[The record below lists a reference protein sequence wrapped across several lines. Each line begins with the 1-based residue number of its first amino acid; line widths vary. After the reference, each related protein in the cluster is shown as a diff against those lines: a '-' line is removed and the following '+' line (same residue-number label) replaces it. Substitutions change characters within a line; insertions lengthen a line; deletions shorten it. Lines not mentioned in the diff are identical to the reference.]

1 MDKLIVK
8 EVIGSAS
15 ASSPNKAKLLL
26 NALRNAVNSKRTTSV
41 DFASLSIITT
51 AFLNTS
57 IGRLYS
63 LYDVNELDKYI
74 RLDTSSLPPFQ
85 KERIRIVIENAKPKI
100 SQKEIAEE
108 ID

>member
-1 MDKLIVK
+1 MDKLVVK

-26 NALRNAVNSKRTTSV
+26 NILRDVVVLKRTTSI
-41 DFASLSIITT
+41 DFVGLSIITT

-57 IGRLYS
+57 IGGLYS

-74 RLDTSSLPPFQ
+74 RLDTSSLSPLQ
-85 KERIRIVIENAKPKI
+85 KEWIRMVVKNAKQKI
-100 SQKEIAEE
+100 KKKAIEEE

>member
-26 NALRNAVNSKRTTSV
+26 NTLRDAVASKRTTSV
-41 DFASLSIITT
+41 DFAGLSIITT

-57 IGRLYS
+57 IGGLYS
-63 LYDVNELDKYI
+63 LYDVNKLDKYI
-74 RLDTSSLPPFQ
+74 RLDTSSLTPLQ
-85 KERIRIVIENAKPKI
+85 KERIRMVIENAKQRL
-100 SQKEIAEE
+100 SQEAIEEE

>member
-8 EVIGSAS
+8 EVIDSVS

-26 NALRNAVNSKRTTSV
+26 NTLCDAVASKRTTSV
-41 DFASLSIITT
+41 DFAGLSIITT

-57 IGRLYS
+57 IGELYS

-74 RLDTSSLPPFQ
+74 RLDTSSLSPLQ
-85 KERIRIVIENAKPKI
+85 KERIQMVVKNAKQKL
-100 SQKEIAEE
+100 SQKAIEEE